1 MTKLN
6 GIKAVAFDVFGT
18 IVEIGDKRR
27 PYKQLMQKIYEAG
40 REKNLKDAEFLMST
54 NIAFSDVPSLFD
66 TILSPKDISLLEN
79 ELLSELSTIKLYP
92 EVLSTLHRLKEAGYK
107 IGLCSNLATP
117 YAKPVKEL
125 LPFELDAYAWSFE
138 VGGIKPEK
146 IIYQKLCE
154 SLHCMPNEVLMIG
167 DTLEAD
173 YLGSRSFGM
182 HAFHLNRSFENLTAE
197 SINKLDE
204 LFSISL

>member
-66 TILSPKDISLLEN
+66 TKISSENISFLEK

-92 EVLSTLHRLKEAGYK
+92 EVLPTFNRLKEAGYK

-138 VGGIKPEK
+138 VGAIKPEK
-146 IIYQKLCE
+146 RIYQRLCE

-167 DTLEAD
+167 DTLKAD
-173 YLGSRSFGM
+173 YLGSQSFGM
-182 HAFHLNRSFENLTAE
+182 HAFHLNRNCKSQMTQSISNLG
-197 SINKLDE
+197 E
-204 LFSISL
+204 LFSMPS

>member
-6 GIKAVAFDVFGT
+6 GIRAVAFDVFGT

-27 PYKQLMQKIYEAG
+27 PYKQLMQKIYKAG
-40 REKNLKDAEFLMST
+40 REKDLKDAELLMST
-54 NIAFSDVPSLFD
+54 NIAFSNVPSLFD
-66 TILSPKDISLLEN
+66 MNLSPEEISLLEK
-79 ELLSELSTIKLYP
+79 ELMSELSTITLYP
-92 EVLSTLHRLKEAGYK
+92 EVLFTLNSLKEAGYK

-138 VGGIKPEK
+138 VGAIKPEER
-146 IIYQKLCE
+146 IYQKLCE
-154 SLHCMPNEVLMIG
+154 ALHCMPNEVLMIG
-167 DTLEAD
+167 DTLEED

-182 HAFHLNRSFENLTAE
+182 HALHLNRSCESQMAE
-197 SINKLDE
+197 SISKLDE
-204 LFSISL
+204 LLSIPL

>member
-6 GIKAVAFDVFGT
+6 SIKAVAFDVFGT

-40 REKNLKDAEFLMST
+40 REKNLKDAELLMST

-66 TILSPKDISLLEN
+66 TNISSEDVSFLEK

-92 EVLSTLHRLKEAGYK
+92 EVLSTLTRLKEAGYK
-107 IGLCSNLATP
+107 IGLCSNLALP
-117 YAKPVKEL
+117 YAKPVTDL

-138 VGGIKPEK
+138 VGAIKPEEK
-146 IIYQKLCE
+146 IYHRLCDT
-154 SLHCMPNEVLMIG
+154 LNCRPNDVVMVG
-167 DTLEAD
+167 DTFEAD
-173 YLGSRSFGM
+173 YLGSRNLGMQSF
-182 HAFHLNRSFENLTAE
+182 FLDRNRKNPAME
-197 SINKLDE
+197 SINRLDE
-204 LFSISL
+204 LLVLLI